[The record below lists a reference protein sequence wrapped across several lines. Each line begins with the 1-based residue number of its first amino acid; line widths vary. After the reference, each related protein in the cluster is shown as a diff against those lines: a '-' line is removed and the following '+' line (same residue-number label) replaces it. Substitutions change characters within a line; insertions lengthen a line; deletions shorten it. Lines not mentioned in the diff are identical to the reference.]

1 MSLKLALAVVL
12 VAACDP
18 QVDGS
23 FAGDAFARLRGTAV
37 GFPADVTVD
46 GAAVRWTAQGG
57 ADLAAGPTAPLPL
70 EFAPPAVVVPIVS
83 LPPDEVR
90 FGFEGE
96 PARIAEGTLFLT
108 HGDDIVGVAIDFA
121 LVYVDGDVVPG
132 SLAADYLGGV
142 AAPGFHLYDVR
153 ATASLSDAQADLAA
167 RCGGTIAC
175 TQPRLYRLVSIAAD
189 LGTQLQFFRGRR

>member
-12 VAACDP
+12 VAACDS

-37 GFPADVTVD
+37 GFAADATID

-57 ADLAAGPTAPLPL
+57 ADLAAGPTIALPL

-90 FGFEGE
+90 FGFDGE

-121 LVYVDGDVVPG
+121 LVYVDGDVGPG
-132 SLAADYLGGV
+132 RLAADYLGGG
-142 AAPGFHLYDVR
+142 AAHGFHR
-153 ATASLSDAQADLAA
+153 
-167 RCGGTIAC
+167 
-175 TQPRLYRLVSIAAD
+175 
-189 LGTQLQFFRGRR
+189 